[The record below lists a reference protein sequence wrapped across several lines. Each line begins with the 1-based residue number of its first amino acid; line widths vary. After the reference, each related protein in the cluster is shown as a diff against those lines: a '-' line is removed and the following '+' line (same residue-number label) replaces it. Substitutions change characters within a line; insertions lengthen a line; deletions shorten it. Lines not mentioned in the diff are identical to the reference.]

1 MPKMKSHSAAKK
13 RFKVTAKGH
22 FKHKQAHKSHLLT
35 HESSKRKRSLRGTKV
50 VHETN
55 MAAMHRLLPFI
66 TVFLL
71 LARALWTRAL
81 GRYTSASS

>member
-35 HESSKRKRSLRGTKV
+35 HESSKRKRALRGTKN
-50 VHETN
+50 VHKTN
-55 MAAMHRLLPFI
+55 EKQISLLLP
-66 TVFLL
+66 
-71 LARALWTRAL
+71 
-81 GRYTSASS
+81 YC